1 MRVGVAE
8 WTVGRV
14 AKQDFSPDGH
24 GLFLPAPTCNA
35 PLGMKDGT
43 IPNSQITASSEFK
56 HSVYHGTANARLDFT
71 ATASRTGAWSAQT
84 NDGNQW
90 LQVEFSKRT
99 KVTGIDTQGRNGCC
113 SQWVTKFTVSYRDEG
128 EDSFKDYKENGVVKA
143 SNFTYIFVN
152 NCVRSTLCVSHFRP
166 AFHCRNKYEPNLC
179 HIINCAQ
186 LLELH
191 ILYKF
196 DLSLIITVSERR
208 NNYNN
213 YNY

>member
-1 MRVGVAE
+1 MRVRAE

-14 AKQDFSPDGH
+14 AKRDFSPVGH

-56 HSVYHGTANARLDFT
+56 HSVYHGAANARLDFT

-128 EDSFKDYKENGVVKA
+128 ENSFKDYKENGVVKA

-152 NCVRSTLCVSHFRP
+152 CVRSTLCVSHFRP
-166 AFHCRNKYEPNLC
+166 AFHCRNKVWAELVPRHKLC
-179 HIINCAQ
+179 PIAQIAHII
-186 LLELH
+186 
-191 ILYKF
+191 
-196 DLSLIITVSERR
+196 
-208 NNYNN
+208 
-213 YNY
+213 